1 VEKKRNSRIAKCHA
15 IVFMKN
21 CKYVWFP
28 EIWNGDI
35 WLDALQIFKTP
46 DNFALSGNA
55 EVAYWPLQRPTLL
68 GLLA

>member
-1 VEKKRNSRIAKCHA
+1 
-15 IVFMKN
+15 MKN